1 MALVRW
7 IRHSCV
13 AGGELVDLVILEDKG
28 RYMKAIVLAAG
39 FGTRL
44 RPLTDNT
51 AKPLIDV
58 AGRPIIDHII
68 DKIETLSEVDE
79 IVVVCNE
86 RFAADFETWRAAQKR
101 SKPIRLLNDGTTCNE
116 DRRGAVG
123 DIAFALEHMNG
134 DPDVLVVG
142 GDNIFAFDLEPLLV
156 SYREYGNSI
165 AVRDVKN
172 IDLARLYATVERTPE
187 GRVTAMIEKPD
198 SPTTTMVSVCIY
210 VYGTSI
216 RTRVRE
222 YAEAGHGMDTTGE
235 FASWLCTV
243 EPVYGCLLEGT
254 WFDIGDMESL
264 EKARQ
269 AFGRPG

>member
-1 MALVRW
+1 
-7 IRHSCV
+7 
-13 AGGELVDLVILEDKG
+13 
-28 RYMKAIVLAAG
+28 MKAIVLAAG

-58 AGRPIIDHII
+58 AGRPIIDYII
-68 DKIETLSEVDE
+68 EKIEKLSDVDE

-86 RFAADFETWRAAQKR
+86 RFFSGFEAWRAAQNC
-101 SKPIRLLNDGTTCNE
+101 SVPIRLLNDGTTCNE

-123 DIAFALEHMNG
+123 DIAFAIDHMDG
-134 DPDVLVVG
+134 APDVLVVG
-142 GDNIFAFDLEPLLV
+142 GDNIFAFDLQPLLE
-156 SYREYGNSI
+156 SYHEHGNSI
-165 AVRDVKN
+165 AIRDVESV
-172 IDLARLYATVERTPE
+172 DLARLYATVERTPQ
-187 GRVTAMIEKPD
+187 GKVTAMVEKPD
-198 SPTTTMVSVCIY
+198 SPATTMVSVCIY

-243 EPVYGCLLEGT
+243 EPVFGCLLEGT
-254 WFDIGDMESL
+254 WFDIGDMASL
-264 EKARQ
+264 ENARQ
-269 AFGRPG
+269 AFGGAA